1 MTNVRIPAGALVL
14 IADGTRARLLRNK
27 GNALHVDF
35 ATERELEQ
43 ENPPTREQGTDKP
56 GRYLSAD
63 RVSRSA
69 VEQTDWHRQAE
80 ERFAAQLADLLYHMA
95 HAHTCDHLVVIAAPK
110 VLGSLRAA
118 FHPEVATRVL
128 AEVAKDL
135 TSVPTHDLAKRLSL
149 TPPGG
154 IEPRQ

>member
-1 MTNVRIPAGALVL
+1 MTNIRIPAGALVL
-14 IADGTRARLLRNK
+14 IADGKKARLLRNK

-35 ATERELEQ
+35 RTERELAQ
-43 ENPPTREQGTDKP
+43 ENLPMREQGTDKP

-69 VEQTDWHRQAE
+69 VEQTDWHQQTE
-80 ERFAAQLADLLYHMA
+80 ERFAAQISNLLYGMA
-95 HAHTCDHLVVIAAPK
+95 HAHTFDHLVVIAAPK
-110 VLGSLRAA
+110 VLGNLRAA

-135 TSVPTHDLAKRLSL
+135 TSVSTHDLAKRLSL
-149 TPPGG
+149 TPRSG
-154 IEPRQ
+154 IGPRQ